1 MVTKSGWSA
10 VRQLSCWIGKT
21 KRQRRT
27 TRPVKASTASTASDT
42 DESTDGDGDV
52 YDNNVD
58 PPRINPAN
66 EEDEYDSDSNS
77 EREEIDVDEEVE
89 LTGGNID
96 RRFVQDSI
104 QPESLLSMSNLLIA
118 EKDLTIFI
126 TQNFFCKQC
135 GTETRERKISVVKV
149 GYACSL
155 FWNCNNIACSAKSN
169 IMAKQSTKN
178 PEVQAVLGDYD
189 INR

>member
-1 MVTKSGWSA
+1 MVTKSGRSA

-27 TRPVKASTASTASDT
+27 TRPAKASTMNAASDT
-42 DESTDGDGDV
+42 DESTDDHGDV

-58 PPRINPAN
+58 PPRMNPAN
-66 EEDEYDSDSNS
+66 EEDEYDSNSNS
-77 EREEIDVDEEVE
+77 EREEIDVDEEVVE

-126 TQNFFCKQC
+126 TQN
-135 GTETRERKISVVKV
+135 
-149 GYACSL
+149 L
-155 FWNCNNIACSAKSN
+155 
-169 IMAKQSTKN
+169 
-178 PEVQAVLGDYD
+178 LL
-189 INR
+189 

>member
-1 MVTKSGWSA
+1 MVTKSGRSA

-27 TRPVKASTASTASDT
+27 TRPAKNSTTNTASNT
-42 DESTDGDGDV
+42 D
-52 YDNNVD
+52 
-58 PPRINPAN
+58 
-66 EEDEYDSDSNS
+66 DEYDSDSNS

-126 TQNFFCKQC
+126 TQNSVCKQC
-135 GTETRERKISVVKV
+135 GTETRDAKYQSSKLVTPA
-149 GYACSL
+149 ACSGTA
-155 FWNCNNIACSAKSN
+155 I
-169 IMAKQSTKN
+169 I
-178 PEVQAVLGDYD
+178 
-189 INR
+189 